1 MSIQFVQTLGTSGI
15 YTAYLDNCIIPV
27 CFLHLALT
35 LILNMSINEG
45 LDRCVDDFNNINED
59 VVVDQMESHQ
69 LMENRPKDQM
79 ESHQLMEKRPKDE
92 AEGDSKRARRYKD
105 KGL

>member
-1 MSIQFVQTLGTSGI
+1 MWIQFVQTLGTSGI

-69 LMENRPKDQM
+69 LMENRPKD
-79 ESHQLMEKRPKDE
+79 E